1 MREFERQFKIAF
13 SEDEKMSIIVHVAP
27 KELTATEH
35 FQTLRRFGYNKIRDY
50 IEQYLVNK
58 NLWKRP
64 QGSQFGLT
72 KMANK
77 MDDDG

>member
-35 FQTLRRFGYNKIRDY
+35 FQTLRRFGYIQNKGLHRAILG
-50 IEQYLVNK
+50 EQESVEAAARIPIWVDK
-58 NLWKRP
+58 
-64 QGSQFGLT
+64 
-72 KMANK
+72 
-77 MDDDG
+77 DGKQDG